1 MKPTCIIV
9 PQCDHNTAHTGP
21 AQSGNKYFKYFFSSL
36 TPGNA
41 SNISGQFLPIIL
53 YHFYLLKCHEN
64 RPSFPGPDSA
74 KV

>member
-1 MKPTCIIV
+1 MKPRCGHSS
-9 PQCDHNTAHTGP
+9 QHTGP
-21 AQSGNKYFKYFFSSL
+21 AWSGNKYLRYFFSSL

-53 YHFYLLKCHEN
+53 YHFYLLQCHEN
-64 RPSFPGPDSA
+64 RPSFSGTDSA